1 MVYYDL
7 ISLLYFVIKYML
19 LSLLI
24 YILYLVYWLIYC
36 PYRNR
41 QYFKKYLNVK
51 MTDRFYPM
59 MGDVAL
65 WFDNAKNGFGAFHH
79 YIQEAADYPK
89 VDFRYTQIGER

>member
-1 MVYYDL
+1 
-7 ISLLYFVIKYML
+7 
-19 LSLLI
+19 
-24 YILYLVYWLIYC
+24 
-36 PYRNR
+36 
-41 QYFKKYLNVK
+41 